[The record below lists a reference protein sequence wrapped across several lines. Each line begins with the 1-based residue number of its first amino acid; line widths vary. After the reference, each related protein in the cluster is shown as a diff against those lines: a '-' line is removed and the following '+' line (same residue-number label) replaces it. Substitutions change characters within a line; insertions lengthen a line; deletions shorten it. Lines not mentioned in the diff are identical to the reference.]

1 MLSAAAP
8 LWRGE
13 KSRTQGVEQTL
24 RYMDV
29 YGARE
34 GWLAIFNRRAGA
46 GWDEKIFMEKET
58 VGDKTVMVVGL

>member
-1 MLSAAAP
+1 
-8 LWRGE
+8 
-13 KSRTQGVEQTL
+13 
-24 RYMDV
+24 MDV